1 MLELRPDDLA
11 TVRRLLAR
19 HVPEAEVWA
28 YGSRVA
34 GQGHEGSDL
43 DLVVRNPADP
53 RQPLPNLGPLRD
65 ALGDSDLP
73 FVVDVF
79 DWARLPEGFRRQIAG
94 DHEVLQAPRPA
105 SSRRPAGAGR

>member
-53 RQPLPNLGPLRD
+53 RQPLADLGALVD
-65 ALGDSDLP
+65 AFGESDLP
-73 FVVDVF
+73 FLVDVF
-79 DWARLPEGFRRQIAG
+79 DWARLPEGFRREIARA
-94 DHEVLQAPRPA
+94 HVVLREPGPAP
-105 SSRRPAGAGR
+105 SRRTAGAGR